1 MDPVQ
6 LYRANSD
13 HQRFEEKIARIS
25 SPVLIVQGDGPS
37 ELNRFNAEVLIP
49 ELRAAGTSLEVRTYP
64 GEPHCFAFANY
75 SRSGKAFQDIDGFI
89 RRYVETQPDEHVP
102 VELVPFSSERVAIT
116 VSSEIL
122 ADYVGTYELAP
133 GLDLVVTLEDNQ
145 LMAQAPGQ
153 DKAQLFA
160 MTETE
165 FFAEASNVQF
175 EFVRGDDGNVT
186 DVIAHMGPNDITAP
200 RK

>member
-1 MDPVQ
+1 M
-6 LYRANSD
+6 
-13 HQRFEEKIARIS
+13 
-25 SPVLIVQGDGPS
+25 
-37 ELNRFNAEVLIP
+37 LIP
-49 ELRAAGTSLEVRTYP
+49 ELRAAGTSLEVITYP
-64 GEPHCFAFANY
+64 GEPHCFAFANQPA
-75 SRSGKAFQDIDGFI
+75 RPAVALKAFQDIDGFI
-89 RRYVETQPDEHVP
+89 RRYVETQPEPIEP
-102 VELVPFSSERVAIT
+102 VELVPFLIERVAIT

-122 ADYVGTYELAP
+122 ADYVGTYELTPRLA
-133 GLDLVVTLEDNQ
+133 LVVTLEDNQ

-165 FFAEASNVQF
+165 FFTEANNIQF

-186 DVIAHMGPNDITAP
+186 DVIAHMGLNDITVP